1 MMLIGLVFSLIAL
14 LMGVGWRQ
22 RTPAFSEETAAGGA
36 GRWMLEYGGACRG
49 REAEPITISRLDDA
63 QIVFDD
69 FRLRLND
76 DGQYEGGADF
86 IASMPVDGRDIPYT
100 IAYVVRRDGAAG
112 FVGTE
117 TVVEGGGRSADC
129 PIELVFSPLPK

>member
-1 MMLIGLVFSLIAL
+1 MSLGLLCL
-14 LMGVGWRQ
+14 LAGCGSAVPKAP
-22 RTPAFSEETAAGGA
+22 TVTETARV
-36 GRWMLEYGGACRG
+36 GRWSLEYGGTCSG
-49 REAEPITISRLDDA
+49 REAKLIHISQLDDS
-63 QIVFDD
+63 QVVFDD
-69 FRLRLND
+69 FHLRRND
-76 DGQYEGGADF
+76 DGQYKGNADF

-100 IAYVVRRDGAAG
+100 IAYVVRRDGAGG

>member
-1 MMLIGLVFSLIAL
+1 MSLGLLCL
-14 LMGVGWRQ
+14 LAGCGSAAPVA
-22 RTPAFSEETAAGGA
+22 PTAAEA
-36 GRWMLEYGGACRG
+36 AQVGRWSLEYGGACSG

-76 DGQYEGGADF
+76 DGQYEGNADF

-100 IAYVVRRDGAAG
+100 IAYVVRRDEAGG

>member
-1 MMLIGLVFSLIAL
+1 MSLGLLCL
-14 LMGVGWRQ
+14 LAGCGSAAPVA
-22 RTPAFSEETAAGGA
+22 PTATEAA
-36 GRWMLEYGGACRG
+36 QVGRWSLEYSGACRG
-49 REAEPITISRLDDA
+49 REAKLIHISQLDAA

-76 DGQYEGGADF
+76 DGQYEGNADF

-100 IAYVVRRDGAAG
+100 IAYVVRRDEAGG